1 MEPAFLLAAVGA
13 VRRVAVGTM
22 RMTLRLSR
30 TIGTLLSVALL
41 SVALLAGGLRSGPIL
56 TGAVVA
62 IFATLAFETAVRLER
77 P

>member
-1 MEPAFLLAAVGA
+1 MEPALLLTAVGA

-22 RMTLRLSR
+22 GMTLRLGR
-30 TIGTLLSVALL
+30 TIGTLLPA
-41 SVALLAGGLRSGPIL
+41 ALLASGLRSGAIL
-56 TGAVVA
+56 TGTVVA

>member
-1 MEPAFLLAAVGA
+1 MEPALLLTAVGA

-22 RMTLRLSR
+22 RVTLLLGR
-30 TIGTLLSVALL
+30 TIGTLLPA
-41 SVALLAGGLRSGPIL
+41 ALLASGLRSGAIL
-56 TGAVVA
+56 TGTVVA

>member
-1 MEPAFLLAAVGA
+1 MEPALLLTAVGA

-22 RMTLRLSR
+22 RMTLRLGR
-30 TIGTLLSVALL
+30 TIGTLLPA
-41 SVALLAGGLRSGPIL
+41 ALLASGLRSGAIL
-56 TGAVVA
+56 TGTVVA

>member
-1 MEPAFLLAAVGA
+1 MEAALLLTAVGA

-30 TIGTLLSVALL
+30 TIGTLLPA
-41 SVALLAGGLRSGPIL
+41 ALLASGLRSGAIL
-56 TGAVVA
+56 TGTVVA
-62 IFATLAFETAVRLER
+62 IFATLAFEAAIRLER